1 MSTFEVKI
9 HQIEVF
15 EHPNADA
22 LELAQV
28 GLFRAVVAKGTY
40 RTGDYAL
47 YIPEAAV
54 LPEELIEE
62 LGLTGRL
69 AGTRKNRVKAIR
81 LRGELSQ
88 GIVCRP
94 DRLRGVFSSIGF
106 KAPEV
111 FAEDILEPD
120 WADTL
125 GIVKYE
131 PPIPVHLAGKVR
143 AQTDLLP
150 WIEIENIKK
159 HPGMFEP
166 GEPVYATEKIH
177 GTCCLTTYVRE
188 TGEFLVSSKGMAQ
201 QGLCLEE
208 ESGNTYWRAVRA
220 AGVEEVLKSIADR
233 WNASRVALFGEV
245 FGAGVQDLAY
255 GFRGE
260 DGPQF
265 RAFDLAVET
274 GGSVAWVPTPFV
286 RDTLEFSAGVLGSTP
301 IPVVPILY
309 AGPYDYEALCAVAS
323 GDTVVGNGRHL
334 REGVVVRPSMER
346 FHRQSRVIAKFISPA
361 YLTRKGETTEF
372 E

>member
-9 HQIEVF
+9 HRVEVF

-28 GLFRAVVAKGTY
+28 GLFRAVVLKGAY
-40 RTGDYAL
+40 QTGDYAL

-54 LPEELIEE
+54 LPDELIEE

-69 AGTRKNRVKAIR
+69 AGTHKNRVKAIR

-94 DRLRGVFSSIGF
+94 EKMAHVFSSIGF
-106 KAPEV
+106 KAPEI

-125 GIVKYE
+125 GIVKYS

-143 AQTDLLP
+143 AQTVMLP
-150 WIEIENIKK
+150 WIEIENIKRY
-159 HPGMFEP
+159 PDMFVP

-177 GTCCLTTYVRE
+177 GTCCLTTYVAA
-188 TGEFLVSSKGMAQ
+188 TGEFLVSSKGMAK

-208 ESGNTYWRAVRA
+208 EPGNTYWRAVRA
-220 AGVEEVLKSIADR
+220 AGVEEVLRRLAGA
-233 WNASRVALFGEV
+233 WGASRVALFGEV

-255 GFRGE
+255 GYRGE
-260 DGPQF
+260 EGPQF
-265 RAFDLAVET
+265 RAFDMAVEVD
-274 GGSVAWVPTPFV
+274 GEVDWVPTQSIKILMDHAAAQLDADPV
-286 RDTLEFSAGVLGSTP
+286 
-301 IPVVPILY
+301 PVVPILY
-309 AGPYDYEALCAVAS
+309 DGPYDYEVIRAVAT
-323 GDTVVGNGRHL
+323 GDTVVGNGRHI
-334 REGVVVRPSMER
+334 REGVVVRPILER
-346 FHRQSRVIAKFISPA
+346 TNRNGRVVAKVINDA